1 MKKQIIIA
9 GQGGQG
15 VLELANYLSYY
26 EMLKGRHVA
35 YTPSYG
41 PETRGGKV
49 KCYVVTSDEIID
61 SPIVEA
67 PEYLLV
73 MNNPS
78 MDYVSLLKKN
88 GILLMNSSLIDLE
101 PSKKDIRVA
110 KIPATE
116 IAFALRESGMKAGIQ
131 DTKIVANAVM
141 LGGYLSVEGEGFDEG
156 LTNKIFSRF
165 LVGRKSPYVKLN
177 MSAVRQGY
185 DYVENMVEASVM
197 ITP

>member
-9 GQGGQG
+9 GHGGQG

-26 EMLKGRHVA
+26 EILKGRHVA

-49 KCYVVTSDEIID
+49 KCYVVTSDEAID

-73 MNNPS
+73 MNDPS

-88 GILLMNSSLIDLE
+88 GMLLMNSSLIDLE
-101 PSKKDIRVA
+101 PSRSDIRVTR
-110 KIPATE
+110 IPATE
-116 IAFALRESGMKAGIQ
+116 IAFGLKDLGLKVGIQ
-131 DTKIVANAVM
+131 DTKIVANTVM
-141 LGGYLSVEGEGFDEG
+141 LGAYLSVEGEELDEA

-165 LVGRKSPYVKLN
+165 LTGRKSPYVKLN
-177 MSAVRQGY
+177 ILAVKQGY
-185 DYVENMVEASVM
+185 EYVKKKIEVSLMSM
-197 ITP
+197 L